1 VRFLSSALLPC
12 ALLPGILPVHEPK
25 TPGILPSTLNRLRR
39 AGRRRGRLLPAL
51 VILPALVLPLLVAG
65 CSGGAASQDTAAPPS
80 PPESSAE
87 VAEGAPASPERRAI
101 QPSAPGEPTRVLS
114 AADLAGAPH
123 PEHTQDDVR
132 FMQGMLHHHAQAMV
146 MTELATRRTTSQDIR
161 LLARRIELSQ
171 NDEIT
176 LMRRWLETRGEEVP
190 ELVLRFGAD
199 GPDDHAGHD
208 DHAHHPGHAGHAGH
222 GAHGDPSG
230 HDSLPMHGMLSNEEL
245 ARLAAASNRE
255 FDLLFL
261 EFMIRHHLGAVQ
273 MVADLVASPGSG
285 QEEEISQFASHV
297 EADQNIEIR
306 RMRGMLNARR

>member
-1 VRFLSSALLPC
+1 
-12 ALLPGILPVHEPK
+12 
-25 TPGILPSTLNRLRR
+25 
-39 AGRRRGRLLPAL
+39 
-51 VILPALVLPLLVAG
+51 VAG
-65 CSGGAASQDTAAPPS
+65 EAPS
-80 PPESSAE
+80 
-87 VAEGAPASPERRAI
+87 SPERRAI

-114 AADLAGAPH
+114 QEELAGAPH
-123 PEHTQDDVR
+123 PEHTRDDVR

-146 MTELATRRTTSQDIR
+146 MTELATRRTSSQDIR

-190 ELVLRFGAD
+190 ELVLRFAED
-199 GPDDHAGHD
+199 AHDDHAGHGDHGHHDAHAGHD
-208 DHAHHPGHAGHAGH
+208 DHAGH
-222 GAHGDPSG
+222 GAHGAHAG
-230 HDSLPMHGMLSNEEL
+230 HDSLPMHGMLTDEEL

-297 EADQNIEIR
+297 EGDQNIEIR

>member
-1 VRFLSSALLPC
+1 VT
-12 ALLPGILPVHEPK
+12 E
-25 TPGILPSTLNRLRR
+25 
-39 AGRRRGRLLPAL
+39 
-51 VILPALVLPLLVAG
+51 
-65 CSGGAASQDTAAPPS
+65 
-80 PPESSAE
+80 E
-87 VAEGAPASPERRAI
+87 APASPERRAI

-114 AADLAGAPH
+114 AEELAGAPH
-123 PEHTQDDVR
+123 PEHTRDDVR

-146 MTELATRRTTSQDIR
+146 MTELATRRTRSQDIR

-176 LMRRWLETRGEEVP
+176 LMRRWLEIRGEEVP
-190 ELVLRFGAD
+190 ELVLRFAAHAHAGHSSHGDHAHHDAHTGD
-199 GPDDHAGHD
+199 GDHAGHD
-208 DHAHHPGHAGHAGH
+208 AHGGDAAHGGHADH
-222 GAHGDPSG
+222 GG
-230 HDSLPMHGMLSNEEL
+230 LPMHGMLTDAEL
-245 ARLAAASNRE
+245 ARLAAASDRE